1 MALQIV
7 HYPDPVLLAP
17 SRPVIIID
25 GEVRDRVAEMF
36 PLMEG
41 ADGVGLAAPQVG
53 WGVRLFVLCCPRDD
67 GAEPPE
73 REVYINP
80 EIVSGQGQILAEEGC
95 LSFPGLRVKVAR
107 YTQVVVQAQDLSGRE
122 FEVCSSGF
130 HARAL
135 QHEIDHLA
143 GVVFISRLAPAERI
157 AHQAEIRALE
167 EAWKSAA
174 QRQEA

>member
-1 MALQIV
+1 MALSIV
-7 HYPDPVLLAP
+7 HYPDPILLAP
-17 SRPVIIID
+17 AKPLTTID
-25 GEVRDRVAEMF
+25 QQVRERVDEMF
-36 PLMEG
+36 ALMDQ

-53 WGVRLFVLCCPRDD
+53 WGRRLFVLCCPRAE
-67 GAEPPE
+67 GSEPPA

-80 EIVSGQGQILAEEGC
+80 EIVSGQGQVLAEEGC
-95 LSFPGLRVKVAR
+95 LSFPRLRIKVAR
-107 YTQVVVQAQDLSGRE
+107 YAQVVVQAQDLAGRE
-122 FEVCSSGF
+122 FEIRSEGF

-143 GVVFISRLAPAERI
+143 GVVFISRLSPAERI

-167 EAWKSAA
+167 EAWTRTV